1 MLEVKLNK
9 KSLNDNALIQ
19 DMADACIKDM
29 QMTYLDSVIE
39 DEIQRANQG
48 CKVGKRYCK
57 PGTVCKP
64 IEGSFCTECEDCENF
79 N

>member
-1 MLEVKLNK
+1 MSLLDIEV
-9 KSLNDNALIQ
+9 Q
-19 DMADACIKDM
+19 
-29 QMTYLDSVIE
+29 
-39 DEIQRANQG
+39 DEILVINQG